1 MSSFSCGRI
10 RGLTPYVPG
19 EQPQDRQYL
28 KLNTNESPFPPPPS
42 VVRAVEAEAGRLQLY
57 SDPENRRLT
66 EALAAYAGVRPS
78 QVLFGN
84 GSDEVLGFAF
94 QAFADETRPL
104 LFPDVTYGFYTVL
117 AGLYHIPYT
126 CVPLREDFTVDPEPY
141 LGKRRT
147 VVLANP
153 NAPTG
158 IPLATEQIERILCAD
173 PSSVVLVDEAYV
185 DFGGESVLPLVD
197 RYENLLVVQTFSKS
211 RSLAGARLGFAVGS
225 EALIAD
231 LQAVRCSFH
240 PYNVNRMTAAA
251 GVASLR
257 ETDLFAQNCR
267 TVAENREWTADR
279 LRSLGFTVL
288 PSKANFV
295 FASSDR
301 VGGEELY
308 RKLKKRGILVRHF
321 SAERVCAFNRITVG
335 TRSQMERL
343 LCAVESICKEASL

>member
-1 MSSFSCGRI
+1 MSRFFSGRC

-19 EQPQDRQYL
+19 EQPQDRHYL

-42 VVRAVEAEAGRLQLY
+42 VARAVEAETGRLQLY
-57 SDPENRRLT
+57 SDPESRALT

-78 QVLFGN
+78 QVLVGN

-117 AGLYHIPYT
+117 AGLYRIPYT
-126 CVPLREDFTVDPEPY
+126 CVPLRADFTIDPDLY
-141 LGKRRT
+141 LGKHRM

-158 IPLATEQIERILCAD
+158 IPLPAPQIERILRAD
-173 PSSVVLVDEAYV
+173 LSSVVLVDEAYV
-185 DFGGESVLPLVD
+185 DFGGESVLPLVE

-225 EALIAD
+225 ESLIAD
-231 LQAVRCSFH
+231 MQAVRCSFH
-240 PYNVNRMTAAA
+240 PYNVNRMTSAA
-251 GVASLR
+251 GIASLK
-257 ETDLFAQNCR
+257 ETAVFERNCR
-267 TVAENREWTADR
+267 AVAENREWTADK

-308 RKLKKRGILVRHF
+308 LELKKRGILVRHF
-321 SAERVCAFNRITVG
+321 PAERVSAFNRITVG
-335 TRSQMERL
+335 TRPQMEQL
-343 LCAVESICKEASL
+343 LCTVESICKEASV